1 MASKAIRVI
10 CHRSERRA
18 FSALPKACCMDCI
31 SLWRMVLSKC
41 EVRSASWALT
51 FCRSLTSLFTAFSFF
66 CVFCLS
72 SCPICDSTCATSPAM
87 STGVEIESVVVWL
100 TSLCMAMVSVA
111 PFLKASASRRKKPFR
126 VFTTSTVVLLFSW
139 VCAVLGCTTTESFP
153 LLRLLTFS

>member
-31 SLWRMVLSKC
+31 SLWRMVLSKW
-41 EVRSASWALT
+41 EVRSASWAFT

-139 VCAVLGCTTTESFP
+139 VCAVLGCTTTESLP